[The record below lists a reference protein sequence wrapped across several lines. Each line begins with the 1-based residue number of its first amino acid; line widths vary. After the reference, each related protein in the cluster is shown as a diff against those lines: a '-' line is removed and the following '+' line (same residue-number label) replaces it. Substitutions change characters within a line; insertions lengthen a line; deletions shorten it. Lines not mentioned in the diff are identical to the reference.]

1 MNDFLI
7 EEINLS
13 KAIDALIDH
22 VQELTI
28 ELGCVL
34 YDVCRYLPEDT
45 ALEIRSMKPQD
56 LNCRLLNNEYYQ
68 WYVQYA
74 FEGSYDPLL
83 DDELYSEAAS
93 MHMYTL
99 TLIMHLMGSG
109 HSGINI
115 RRSMNR

>member
-68 WYVQYA
+68 WYQMILKKKTAVA
-74 FEGSYDPLL
+74 IHIITIFP
-83 DDELYSEAAS
+83 AS
-93 MHMYTL
+93 HKNTSF
-99 TLIMHLMGSG
+99 LIFLS
-109 HSGINI
+109 
-115 RRSMNR
+115 

>member
-45 ALEIRSMKPQD
+45 ALEIRSMKPKD

-83 DDELYSEAAS
+83 DDELYVDSVDSSLNDGDEDADLPTFYS
-93 MHMYTL
+93 RKE
-99 TLIMHLMGSG
+99 LMKL
-109 HSGINI
+109 
-115 RRSMNR
+115 

>member
-68 WYVQYA
+68 WYQMILKKKTAVA
-74 FEGSYDPLL
+74 IHIITIFP
-83 DDELYSEAAS
+83 AS
-93 MHMYTL
+93 HE
-99 TLIMHLMGSG
+99 
-109 HSGINI
+109 
-115 RRSMNR
+115 